1 MTEEATKSLVFHS
14 NGQIDPKSWE
24 LMGISAKETD
34 HPIGLFGTGLKY
46 ALSVLL
52 REGHDIQIHSNGQTW
67 VFGLTDMTFRGKE
80 FKQVTCNGQTLPFTT
95 EYGKNWKTAGAYREL
110 VSNTLDEGGLWFV
123 GDGPVEGGTSIVIT
137 GQDILKCHEN
147 HDQYFVGD
155 REPIHESKRL
165 RIYNGSG
172 KIFYRGVKV
181 AEVEH
186 AHYDYEILSKMDL
199 TEDRTVS
206 NTYALKYLIG
216 DPVCKEVKDKRL
228 LELFVTMKGFEGDL
242 DYDNSWSEEMTE
254 VVEKVWELKPNL
266 LNESIRMIHKR
277 KNPTSSFKVLEMD
290 DEKEA
295 MLERAKEFL
304 SLAGYTVN
312 ARIVIVQSE
321 DSNLLGYFHAGDI
334 HLTGKAFEKGVYD
347 LAHTLFEENAHSSGH
362 DDYSHSFQHY
372 LIGEVLSQAKRRL
385 KFPL

>member
-1 MTEEATKSLVFHS
+1 
-14 NGQIDPKSWE
+14 
-24 LMGISAKETD
+24 MGVSVKTSD
-34 HPIGLFGTGLKY
+34 NPIGAFGTGTKM
-46 ALSVLL
+46 AIAGLL
-52 REGHDIQIHSNGQTW
+52 RLKHTVEIFSEGKHY
-67 VFGLTDMTFRGKE
+67 VFGTEKVVFRGEE
-80 FKQVTCNGQTLPFTT
+80 FEQVTCNGERLSFTT
-95 EYGKNWKTAGAYREL
+95 HLAGKWLPWMLYREF
-110 VSNTLDEGGLWFV
+110 VSNTIDESGIWFV

-216 DPVCKEVKDKRL
+216 DPVCKEVKDKKL
-228 LELFVTMKGFEGDL
+228 LELFVTMKGFEADL

-254 VVEKVWELKPNL
+254 VVQEVWELKPNL
-266 LNESIRMIHKR
+266 LNESVRMIHKR

-290 DEKEA
+290 DEKKA

-304 SLAGYTVN
+304 SLAGYAVN
-312 ARIVIVQSE
+312 ARIVIVKSE

-334 HLTGKAFEKGVYD
+334 HLTEKAFDKGVYD

-362 DDYSHSFQHY
+362 DDYSHGFQCY

-385 KFPL
+385 KFAL